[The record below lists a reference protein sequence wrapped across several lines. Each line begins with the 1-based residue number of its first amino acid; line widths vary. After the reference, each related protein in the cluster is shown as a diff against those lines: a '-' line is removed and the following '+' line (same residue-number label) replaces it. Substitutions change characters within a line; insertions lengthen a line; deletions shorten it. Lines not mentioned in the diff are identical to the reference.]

1 MEHQQPVFS
10 LRFPYYEAV
19 YSEVKDKRTIVYR
32 NDHKL
37 FYLNDEGVI
46 VEEYMNSNDIER
58 IGSII
63 KQIDEELKM
72 TEMEQRAFELEIK
85 AGETW

>member
-10 LRFPYYEAV
+10 LRFPYYEVV
-19 YSEVKDKRTIVYR
+19 YSEVKDKRTICYR

-37 FYLNDEGVI
+37 FYQNDNGVI
-46 VEEYMNSNDIER
+46 IEECMNDDDIER
-58 IGSII
+58 IRSIV
-63 KQIDEELKM
+63 KQIDEELRM